1 MADMILERLIGVPAG
16 ERPFEIVERKGTGH
30 PDFICDVVME
40 EASAALVSAYLEVL
54 GEVPHFN
61 LDKCLLAAG
70 RTAPRL
76 GGGTVLEPM
85 RMIFGDR
92 AVFEHRGKQVPVVE
106 VVEEAARSWI
116 RRHLRFVDPVKHVVF
131 QSEIRPGSPELA
143 ALSGSPLLRSNDTA
157 VGVGFAPL
165 SESEEL
171 VLETERYLNSAA
183 FKNRFPESGEDVK
196 VLGVRRGR
204 SLAVTTAMAFVDRF
218 ISTERDYF
226 VKKVEIELELEDHLK
241 ARLRNLDDVTVYLDT
256 LDQQRHNE
264 SAMYLTV
271 TGTSAEGADSGEVG
285 RGNRLSGLFS
295 VTRPASNEA
304 AAGKNPFYHVGN
316 IYSILARR
324 IAREAAAVA
333 GVREATVYL
342 VGQIGMPIAQP
353 HLCAAQLALAPGVD
367 LDEVRR
373 SIEAAFENELA
384 AAAKDLARRLKL
396 GSASV
401 A

>member
-1 MADMILERLIGVPAG
+1 MADIILERLIGASAG

-70 RTAPRL
+70 RTTPRL

-165 SESEEL
+165 SETEEL
-171 VLETERYLNSAA
+171 VLEAERYLNSVA

-241 ARLRNLDDVTVYLDT
+241 ARLRKLDDVTVYLDT

-316 IYSILARR
+316 IYNILARR

-353 HLCAAQLALAPGVD
+353 HLCAAQLALAPGSTSTKSAARSRPPSKTSWP
-367 LDEVRR
+367 RR
-373 SIEAAFENELA
+373 PRTSRGA
-384 AAAKDLARRLKL
+384 
-396 GSASV
+396 
-401 A
+401 